1 MAIISVGGA
10 SCDEKTSIAMLGFL
24 RKAGYNILVLGFYM
38 WKGMTKNLVSIPI
51 DYVENAVNWFKCEK
65 VWDLEIS

>member
-10 SCDEKTSIAMLGFL
+10 SCDEKTSIAMSEVL

-51 DYVENAVNWFKCEK
+51 DYVEKAVNWFKCEK